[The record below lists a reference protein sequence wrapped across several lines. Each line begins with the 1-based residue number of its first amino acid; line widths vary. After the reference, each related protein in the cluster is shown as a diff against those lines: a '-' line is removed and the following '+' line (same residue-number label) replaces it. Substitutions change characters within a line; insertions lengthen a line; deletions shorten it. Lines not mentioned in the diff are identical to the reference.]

1 MSTKMEMSQVNK
13 PANKVQ
19 TMRIVSYHMA
29 GWLMKNTL
37 SVLQADEAGR
47 SSAVVRSRVWRTTG
61 TDGLARESRELFVRR
76 PTDAR
81 RPGYCQ
87 HAAWT
92 TQGTRHLPQ
101 VRLSRA
107 SNTFLKCSMDKFAP
121 LGELMTLPSTPQS
134 AGRGIP
140 LPYYTPL
147 DAFGVSI
154 SPPFAP
160 PFSMPSAYRPPRL
173 RCLASHWFG
182 PPFRKSWIHPGSLH
196 RTPCSS
202 VIMNGSGRRLQMCSH
217 ICEWNVIFSQILKMI
232 KNT

>member
-61 TDGLARESRELFVRR
+61 TDGLARESRELFGRR

-134 AGRGIP
+134 AED
-140 LPYYTPL
+140 TPSLLHSPWRLWCLDLAAFCSSLL
-147 DAFGVSI
+147 DAFSVST
-154 SPPFAP
+154 STPTLPRFA
-160 PFSMPSAYRPPRL
+160 L
-173 RCLASHWFG
+173 IW
-182 PPFRKSWIHPGSLH
+182 
-196 RTPCSS
+196 TP
-202 VIMNGSGRRLQMCSH
+202 I
-217 ICEWNVIFSQILKMI
+217 SQILDPPRQSAPHTVLVS
-232 KNT
+232 NNEWQWS